1 MKKAKDQL
9 KQIMPQLP
17 GENKKNIKFANGKQV
32 RNIFTL
38 SEKMTGV
45 VWASLFTATTVIKTM
60 QELERFLSRVT
71 KAIFFVP
78 SSPITRK

>member
-1 MKKAKDQL
+1 
-9 KQIMPQLP
+9 
-17 GENKKNIKFANGKQV
+17 
-32 RNIFTL
+32 
-38 SEKMTGV
+38 MTGV